1 MLPDS
6 TYLTARIDLHYP
18 IIGLYDTP
26 DLSPFTDLVEPSK
39 KIRQCIF
46 QFFPDWCN
54 GKTLHLT
61 RNNHGCGGCGRYF
74 FSVEHR
80 DRESFIKFLAD
91 EEGLKANHDLMNRWI
106 DQGNT
111 YKPQHEHLLIGPL
124 QTHSENFLR
133 TITFF
138 VNPDQLSALMI
149 GAQYFSKPDDPASV
163 LAPFG
168 AGCGEMLALFDDLE
182 IPQAII
188 GSTDLAMR
196 RHLPPEIMAFTVTK
210 TMYRQLCELDNRSFL
225 EKPFLGTLKK
235 ARGGR
240 LN

>member
-1 MLPDS
+1 
-6 TYLTARIDLHYP
+6 
-18 IIGLYDTP
+18 
-26 DLSPFTDLVEPSK
+26 
-39 KIRQCIF
+39 
-46 QFFPDWCN
+46 
-54 GKTLHLT
+54 
-61 RNNHGCGGCGRYF
+61 
-74 FSVEHR
+74 
-80 DRESFIKFLAD
+80 
-91 EEGLKANHDLMNRWI
+91 MNRWI

-124 QTHSENFLR
+124 QMHSEDFLK
-133 TITFF
+133 TITFY

-149 GAQYFSKPDDPASV
+149 GAQYFSKPGDPAPV

-168 AGCGEMLALFDDLE
+168 AGCGEMLALFDSLE

-210 TMYRQLCELDNRSFL
+210 SMYRQLCELDNKSFL
-225 EKPFLGTLKK
+225 EKPFLGNLKK